1 MTRGYGT
8 NHTGSVVGVLFTFN
22 RFRFCNAV
30 AVIVLLV
37 LAPVIAIAGESPS
50 GLDMILIVE
59 VRDTAGWVALH
70 EEVLRTADPTSKPLA
85 VSVARN
91 NPRRA
96 ITVRE
101 PRFTVS
107 IMKGLRSFTVTVTG
121 KVTGGE
127 ADRGLVAFE
136 HAVVENQG
144 GTESELELSYGLS
157 TVPAQVIEMHFTRP

>member
-1 MTRGYGT
+1 LTRAYET
-8 NHTGSVVGVLFTFN
+8 NHTGSVVGVGSPSN
-22 RFRFCNAV
+22 GFRVCSVV
-30 AVIVLLV
+30 AVIALFV
-37 LAPVIAIAGESPS
+37 LAPVIATAGENPS
-50 GLDMILIVE
+50 GLDVILIVE
-59 VRDTAGWVALH
+59 VRDTAGWIALH
-70 EEVLRTADPTSKPLA
+70 DEVLRTADPTSKPLA

-127 ADRGLVAFE
+127 ADRGLTAFE

-144 GTESELELSYGLS
+144 GTESDLELSYGLS
-157 TVPAQVIEMHFTRP
+157 TVPAQVIEMHLTRP